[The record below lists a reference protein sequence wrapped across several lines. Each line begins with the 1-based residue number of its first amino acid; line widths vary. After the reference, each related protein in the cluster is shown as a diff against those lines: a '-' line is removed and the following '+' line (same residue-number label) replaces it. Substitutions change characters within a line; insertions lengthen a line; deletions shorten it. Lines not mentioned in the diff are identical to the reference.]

1 MSETTAAN
9 PNPAPQ
15 KDDWRKLVGLAF
27 SGAVVASLCCLPS
40 VVLVLFG
47 LASVTSAAALS
58 EKLYHGPARFFL
70 YGISSVF
77 VVAGL
82 VVYFRSR
89 GICTID
95 EARRQRTRV
104 INITLLVAIIAV
116 VGYLVWNYVILELAG
131 RGVGLPW

>member
-1 MSETTAAN
+1 M
-9 PNPAPQ
+9 
-15 KDDWRKLVGLAF
+15 GLAF
-27 SGAVVASLCCLPS
+27 SGAIVASLCCLPS

-47 LASVTSAAALS
+47 LASVSTAAALS
-58 EKLYHGPARFFL
+58 EKLYHGPARFIL
-70 YGISSVF
+70 YAVSGALVIT
-77 VVAGL
+77 GL
-82 VVYFRSR
+82 RVYFRSR

-104 INITLLVAIIAV
+104 VNITLLVGLISV